1 MLVKSWL
8 GVSEGDLVGGEL
20 VIAVHDGVELVVH
33 NLLVEWVKEDLGVL
47 LAIHGNSGGFSSD
60 VRWVDLNRN
69 KINFK
74 FQKLIIAAINCY

>member
-8 GVSEGDLVGGEL
+8 GVSKSNLVGGEL

-74 FQKLIIAAINCY
+74 FQNFIIAAINCY